1 MIDYSVGYNMGDSNT
16 PYSQGRSSGGG
27 SGGGGGTAPVN
38 TPTDREIAFNVSS
51 NPSNCS
57 IFINGTDSGYKTPYT
72 LVFRE
77 KEILTNSKVI
87 DVYNSSSKLKE
98 QYIITAK
105 EIVTSTQVTPPAVTL
120 PFDGAGPTGGGVS
133 NPYDGGNNANINN
146 NVNYLN

>member
-1 MIDYSVGYNMGDSNT
+1 MNGSNT
-16 PYSQGRSSGGG
+16 PYY
-27 SGGGGGTAPVN
+27 GGGGGGGSSAGGGSAPVV
-38 TPTDREIAFNVSS
+38 TETDRQIAFNVSS

-77 KEILTNSKVI
+77 KEILSNSKII

-98 QYIITAK
+98 QYVITAQ
-105 EIVTSTQVTPPAVTL
+105 EIVTSTPVTPPAVTL
-120 PFDGAGPTGGGVS
+120 PFDGARTTGGGVS

-146 NVNYLN
+146 NVDYLK